1 MKDLKVTKELPV
13 IKSNFKDVKTSLTE
27 TIAKYKGL
35 VVTEEG
41 LQDCKATQKE
51 LAGLRNKIDDFRK
64 TVKKDMEG
72 PIKVFEGQCKD
83 LIGLI
88 SKAEQPIKDGIIIF
102 DNKRREEKRTKALE
116 FINEAIEV
124 HKLTEKY
131 ASELNVLDKYLNLS
145 GSIKSVRDDIE
156 QRSINLAKE
165 QEDEIKVK
173 EMQKATIL
181 ATIESVNVNINSKLK
196 LEDFQRYID
205 MNYPLDRIVREIN
218 VRAETIRK
226 AENPPEPPKV
236 KQEELKPVEPVEP
249 VKEQVSV
256 SESPKPIQEPVKKE
270 ILYFYELRVTGNEDF
285 MLKLKKLLK
294 SDGVKYETLN
304 KGVVNPK

>member
-1 MKDLKVTKELPV
+1 MKDMEVTKELPV
-13 IKSNFKDVKTSLTE
+13 IKSNFEDVKASLTE
-27 TIAKYKGL
+27 TIDKYKGI

-72 PIKVFEGQCKD
+72 PIKVFEGQCKE

-88 SKAEQPIKDGIIIF
+88 AEAEQPIKDGIIIF

-116 FINEAIEV
+116 LIKESIET
-124 HKLTEKY
+124 HQLTEKY
-131 ASELNVLDKYLNLS
+131 ASKLNVLDKYLNFS
-145 GSIKSVRDDIE
+145 GSVKSVREDIE
-156 QRSINLAKE
+156 QRAINLAKE
-165 QEDEIKVK
+165 QEEEIKAK

-181 ATIESVNVNINSKLK
+181 ATIESVNININSKVK
-196 LEDFQRYID
+196 IEDFQRYID

-218 VRAETIRK
+218 VRAEAIRK

-236 KQEELKPVEPVEP
+236 KQEELKPIEP
-249 VKEQVSV
+249 VKEQIPV
-256 SESPKPIQEPVKKE
+256 SESPKPVQEPKKKT
-270 ILYFYELRVTGNEDF
+270 LYFYELRVTGDEEF
-285 MLKLKKLLK
+285 MLKLKELLQ
-294 SDGVKYETLN
+294 SDGVKYETIN
-304 KGVVNPK
+304 KGVVNQK